1 MVEALGALLAGA
13 GEVGAVVDVYDVC
26 AVVACGVRVVNAR
39 VCLVVTGLRASL
51 SLVMASG

>member
-39 VCLVVTGLRASL
+39 VCLVVTA
-51 SLVMASG
+51 